1 MQKVNATVSEMLQRN
16 GTLADASSHR
26 FPHYIASSL
35 PRASQKPTDYPFT
48 HLFMRSCSLGIKTA
62 SKHCLMHFI

>member
-26 FPHYIASSL
+26 FPHNIANSL
-35 PRASQKPTDYPFT
+35 PRASQEGNRLPLHSSVD
-48 HLFMRSCSLGIKTA
+48 A
-62 SKHCLMHFI
+62 LMFPQN